1 MVEGNL
7 SDIIRTSLDGIR
19 ELTESE
25 TFVGA
30 PIETASGVTVIPV
43 SKITLGFATGGVD
56 LAARKVTGVQNFGGG
71 GGSGVS
77 ITPIA
82 FITVSPS
89 GTVDMIDFSKE
100 SVDFSD
106 KICYNNEV
114 VLRERRLFAE
124 DFAQNTVRTY
134 FSGCSADGS
143 APGLGAC
150 RHFPAVSFLKR

>member
-30 PIETASGVTVIPV
+30 PIETSSGVTVIPV

-56 LAARKVTGVQNFGGG
+56 LGNKKPSGFQNFGGG

-77 ITPIA
+77 ITPMA

-89 GTVDMIDFSKE
+89 GAVEMIDFSKNE
-100 SVDFSD
+100 EQSPTAKLIDFLS
-106 KICYNNEV
+106 N
-114 VLRERRLFAE
+114 
-124 DFAQNTVRTY
+124 
-134 FSGCSADGS
+134 
-143 APGLGAC
+143 APHWIEEIKS
-150 RHFPAVSFLKR
+150 RFR

>member
-89 GTVDMIDFSKE
+89 GTVDMIDFSKNQ
-100 SVDFSD
+100 SQSPTSKVIDFLSD
-106 KICYNNEV
+106 VPRWIEEIKG
-114 VLRERRLFAE
+114 RF
-124 DFAQNTVRTY
+124 
-134 FSGCSADGS
+134 G
-143 APGLGAC
+143 
-150 RHFPAVSFLKR
+150 